1 MAKKHESPTRRLTL
15 ELPEDVIRALKGRAG
30 LEGLDPRD
38 LITAWVRSW
47 ERPGGRRPG
56 GRP

>member
-1 MAKKHESPTRRLTL
+1 MAKKQESPTHRLTL

-47 ERPGGRRPG
+47 AKPETRRAGGAR
-56 GRP
+56 

>member
-1 MAKKHESPTRRLTL
+1 MAKKQDAATRRLTL

-30 LEGLDPRD
+30 LEGVDPRD
-38 LITAWVRSW
+38 LITAWVRSCVK
-47 ERPGGRRPG
+47 PNTRRPG

>member
-1 MAKKHESPTRRLTL
+1 MNKPPGRMRRLNL
-15 ELPEDVIRALKGRAG
+15 VLPEDVIRALKGRAG
-30 LEGLDPRD
+30 LEGVNPRD

-47 ERPGGRRPG
+47 ATPETRRPG